1 MAGLLPF
8 YLMRQWT
15 NDGKLASGGSLTFY
29 QSGTTT
35 PKAVYQDAAL
45 TIPHT
50 NPVML
55 DASGSAVI
63 FLGQGA
69 YRVLLKD
76 AAGAQVA
83 PPVDGI
89 IGQEGT
95 AGNTA
100 SLGVLGVY
108 NDVRALVEFPD
119 ALVVCGAYSVGDG
132 GQGVF
137 SRIPGSSLT
146 DDDGVVLT
154 ASSGTVVYRR
164 EAGGVIDPQ
173 WYGVRYG
180 LAIDQTAALLKAVGG
195 SVQHNLPVQVRG
207 SVFLEQVV
215 TIPEGAAMAFT
226 DDGYL
231 VGGSADIDVTFADG
245 SKVTADGIAFGTRI
259 IPAIGKRC
267 MDSVRLSNMGGQTDD
282 ERLAK
287 LLGCSSDPGQLLE
300 IDESASVLA
309 DTFSSPCILR
319 FRDGAVLTFTGEA
332 ALSLSFPQMVPPDTL
347 AISTTA
353 ESPSF
358 DFGGQ
363 PIRPEA
369 FGAVGDGVTDD
380 DAAFALA
387 TWTGRVEIRAKHTY
401 YLGTIHAR
409 APEYELIGE
418 GTVSLSLFS
427 KLDGTTL
434 SLDGVTILSNPPGVA
449 WFTGTN
455 FFARNAYFPS
465 DIVVS
470 GTKMINGCAYSD
482 DTRFPVLDGSVGP
495 AAYNLHLPDEAG
507 AHYLGTDSN
516 GKVYRHGSATN
527 YCRSWATCSAGLL
540 IDVLN
545 IKYCNGKFFA
555 VGRNS
560 KIAWS
565 TSGSNW
571 TVITIPTGASNIDFR
586 DVCWTG
592 EEYVFVG
599 GLGSPASIDDR
610 LWCCASSPDLVT
622 WDYGHWQI
630 QPSMTIPDLDFRAIA
645 SDFVDGGTE
654 IVIVS
659 GNSQIGIV
667 HGGPN
672 GNALV
677 SVHDNL
683 QGSLPNVAL
692 NCVEYGYGRF
702 VVGWEGQGYTY
713 SSGASW
719 SRTWTD
725 VSLASY
731 VSPRPGIGVSTIR
744 GICTA
749 YGNWIL
755 VGSADA
761 SGVVPLL
768 GYSFDLTDPSYFT
781 AVPAEFAVGP
791 VSRVCSIAGDL
802 VAGTDWGCI
811 LTSKGV
817 DKWTR
822 RPSPFDPVSH
832 PSNVTING
840 TTQIMGIAWNQ
851 PDYQANGIIGLMSV
865 GAMQLRLETD

>member
-50 NPVML
+50 NPVTL

-63 FLGQGA
+63 FLGSGA

-100 SLGVLGVY
+100 SIGVLGVY

-119 ALVVCGAYSVGDG
+119 AVVVCGSYSVGDG
-132 GQGVF
+132 GQGIF
-137 SRIPGSSLT
+137 SRVPGSSLT
-146 DDDGVVLT
+146 DDGGVILT
-154 ASSGTVVYRR
+154 AASGAVVYRR
-164 EAGGVIDPQ
+164 ETGGVIDPQ

-195 SVQHNLPVQVRG
+195 SVQHNLPVQVSG
-207 SVFLEQVV
+207 SVFLEQVI
-215 TIPEGAAMAFT
+215 TIPESAAMAFT

-231 VGGSADIDVTFADG
+231 VGGSADVSVTFLDG
-245 SKVTADGIAFGTRI
+245 AKVVADGIAFGTRI
-259 IPAIGKRC
+259 VPSIGKRC

-282 ERLAK
+282 ERLVK
-287 LLGCSSDPGQLLE
+287 LLGCSSDPGQVLE
-300 IDESASVLA
+300 IDQSASVLA
-309 DTFSSPCILR
+309 DSFASPCILR
-319 FRDGAVLTFTGEA
+319 FRDGAVLTFTGA
-332 ALSLSFPQMVPPDTL
+332 GPLSLSFPRLVPPDIL
-347 AISTTA
+347 AISTTVA
-353 ESPSF
+353 SPSF

-363 PIRPEA
+363 AIRPEA

-387 TWTGRVEIRAKHTY
+387 TWSRWVEIRAGHTY
-401 YLGTIHAR
+401 RLATTHTR
-409 APEYELIGE
+409 APEYALIGE
-418 GTVSLSLFS
+418 GIVSLTQFS
-427 KLDGTTL
+427 NLNGTTL
-434 SLDGVTILSNPPGVA
+434 TLEGVTIAADLPEAP

-455 FFARNAYFPS
+455 LLAHNVTFPKTFTA
-465 DIVVS
+465 S
-470 GTKMINGCAYSD
+470 GTTVINGCAYSD
-482 DTRFPVLDGSVGP
+482 DSRFPVLDGSVGP
-495 AAYNLHLPDEAG
+495 ALYRAHLPLLPNG
-507 AHYLGTDSN
+507 QFLGTDEE
-516 GKVYRHGSATN
+516 GKIFRHGSRTN
-527 YCRSWATCSAGLL
+527 YCRSWAMCSAGLL
-540 IDVLN
+540 IEVLN
-545 IKYCNGKFFA
+545 VKYCNGKFIA
-555 VGRNS
+555 VGKNS

-565 TSGSNW
+565 TTGNVW
-571 TVITIPTGASNIDFR
+571 NVISIPTGSSNIDFR

-592 EEYVFVG
+592 EEYVVVG
-599 GLGSPASIDDR
+599 GLGSPASIADR
-610 LWCCASSPDLVT
+610 LYCCVSSPDLVS
-622 WDYGHWQI
+622 WDYGHWTI
-630 QPSMTIPDLDFRAIA
+630 QPSMTISNLDFRAIA
-645 SDFVDGGTE
+645 SNFGDGSDE

-659 GNSQIGIV
+659 GNPQIGIV

-672 GNALV
+672 GNALT
-677 SVHDNL
+677 SVHNDL
-683 QGSLPNVAL
+683 FTGMPPVAL
-692 NCVEYGYGRF
+692 NCVAYGYGQF
-702 VVGWEGQGYTY
+702 AVGWEGQGYTH

-731 VSPRPGIGVSTIR
+731 VSPRPGFSVNAVR

-749 YGNWIL
+749 FGNWIL

-761 SGVVPLL
+761 GGLLPLL
-768 GYSFDLTDPSYFT
+768 GYSNDITDADAFIL
-781 AVPAEFAVGP
+781 VPAEWLVGP
-791 VSRVCSIAGDL
+791 VSRVAAIMDTL
-802 VAGTDWGCI
+802 VAGTEWGCI
-811 LTSKGV
+811 LTSNGAER
-817 DKWTR
+817 WTR

-832 PSNVTING
+832 PSNVSISGG
-840 TTQIMGIAWNQ
+840 TPIIGVAWNQ
-851 PDYQANGIIGLMSV
+851 EDYQEDGIIGLMSV
-865 GAMQLRLETD
+865 SSIQLRLETD